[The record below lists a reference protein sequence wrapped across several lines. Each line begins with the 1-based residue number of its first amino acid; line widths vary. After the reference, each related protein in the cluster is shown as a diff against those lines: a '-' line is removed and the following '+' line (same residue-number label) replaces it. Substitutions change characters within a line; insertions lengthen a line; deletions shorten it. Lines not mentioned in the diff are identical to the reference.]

1 MHKLPGLI
9 HFIFVDR
16 FTERVVAPSCVFLS
30 RSCCNET
37 NTHTTLSLSLSLIR
51 ITPLEGK
58 KFEGADESSKAKTA
72 LLKKKVWEMVFC
84 GQKALTQGYS
94 SMIMAAGEFQ
104 YVYRVWFVDENQ
116 VELPLAD
123 IPLAKVPSPFVM
135 NPSQRRS
142 LTHACCNNHIGLE
155 TTQDPT
161 E

>member
-1 MHKLPGLI
+1 MKQTL
-9 HFIFVDR
+9 
-16 FTERVVAPSCVFLS
+16 TQ
-30 RSCCNET
+30 
-37 NTHTTLSLSLSLIR
+37 LSLALFSLALFSLARSLIR

-58 KFEGADESSKAKTA
+58 KFEGADESSKAKTV